1 MPHEECGLYSRMVT
15 KKTTTAKKAAPAK
28 KKPATKT
35 AKSSAPKKAVRTT
48 AAPKKTAAK
57 KTTKT
62 AAPAKKAVKA
72 VSAAASTKKIGG
84 KSKLRD
90 ESLELALSAI
100 KGIQEKKG
108 QNILCLDLSKI
119 ENAVTKYF
127 IICDA
132 QSNTQVE
139 AIADSVEQYVKK
151 DRGQRAYK
159 SEGWENALWILIDY
173 IDVVVHV
180 FEQETRH
187 FYNLESLWAD
197 AEEVKF

>member
-1 MPHEECGLYSRMVT
+1 MAT

-28 KKPATKT
+28 KKPASKP
-35 AKSSAPKKAVRTT
+35 AKSSAPKKAVRT
-48 AAPKKTAAK
+48 ASPAKKTTAAK
-57 KTTKT
+57 KTTKS

-72 VSAAASTKKIGG
+72 VKVSAAEKKATG

-100 KGIQEKKG
+100 RGIQEKKG

-151 DRGQRAYK
+151 DRGQRPYK

>member
-1 MPHEECGLYSRMVT
+1 MAT

-28 KKPATKT
+28 KKPATKI
-35 AKSSAPKKAVRTT
+35 AKESAPKKAVRTASPAKKT
-48 AAPKKTAAK
+48 AAAAK

-62 AAPAKKAVKA
+62 VAPVKRVVKSVK
-72 VSAAASTKKIGG
+72 VSAAEKKASG

-151 DRGQRAYK
+151 DLGQRAYK

>member
-1 MPHEECGLYSRMVT
+1 MAT
-15 KKTTTAKKAAPAK
+15 KKTITAKKAAPAK

-35 AKSSAPKKAVRTT
+35 AKESAPKKAVRT
-48 AAPKKTAAK
+48 ASPAKKTAAAK

-62 AAPAKKAVKA
+62 VAPVKKAVKSVK
-72 VSAAASTKKIGG
+72 VSAGEKKATG

-151 DRGQRAYK
+151 DLGQRAYK